1 MKLSIFTFI
10 RLRYY
15 TEIFKTMRY
24 LDDHITYKPAEE
36 MHQYWLE
43 LYRLRISELL
53 EKQNNKMFK

>member
-1 MKLSIFTFI
+1 MKLSIFDFI

-15 TEIFKTMRY
+15 TEVFKTMY
-24 LDDHITYKPAEE
+24 FLDDHITYKPAQE

-43 LYRLRISELL
+43 YYRNKISFLL

>member
-1 MKLSIFTFI
+1 MKLSIFAFI

-15 TEIFKTMRY
+15 TEIFKTMLY
-24 LDDHITYKPAEE
+24 LDDHITYPPSRD

-43 LYRLRISELL
+43 KYRLEISEFL